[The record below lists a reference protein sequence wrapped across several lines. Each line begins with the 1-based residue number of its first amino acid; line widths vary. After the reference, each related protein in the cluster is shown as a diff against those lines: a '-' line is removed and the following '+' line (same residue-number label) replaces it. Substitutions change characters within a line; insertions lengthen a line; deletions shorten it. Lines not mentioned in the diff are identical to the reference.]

1 MKRQVKIFS
10 AYHDI
15 AAIEQDIN
23 RWLSQHPEVRIIT
36 VTQSQTNVAPQG
48 WNLIISVFFEAVD

>member
-1 MKRQVKIFS
+1 MKKKIKIFS

-23 RWLSQHPEVRIIT
+23 DWLARNPDIRIVD

-48 WNLIISVFFEAVD
+48 WNLVISVVYELAE

>member
-1 MKRQVKIFS
+1 MKRKVKIFS

-23 RWLSQHPEVRIIT
+23 NWLSQHPEVRIID
-36 VTQSQTNVAPQG
+36 VTQSQTNAAQG
-48 WNLIISVFFEAVD
+48 WNLIISVFFETVE

>member
-1 MKRQVKIFS
+1 MKRHVKIFS
-10 AYHDI
+10 AYHDV

-48 WNLIISVFFEAVD
+48 WNLIISVFFETVE